1 MKYIKSFP
9 KIIPQPYGV
18 YDNWNYFIHKACSG
32 SYKADEIFTHAEY
45 ALMEFRTG
53 IEEPRTKKE
62 AEDFNII
69 LQNQF
74 HDTPPFKNEG
84 DLFSQLLSAC
94 EIKKKPKIKKKQY
107 YKREQYQNLWKEGYV
122 ETYNLLH
129 DSVLRAFENW
139 GYSTY
144 QNIQDVLLN
153 ETLEYNSLDIVTGL
167 IMLITS
173 FIDDCPEAFKKESYS
188 I

>member
-32 SYKADEIFTHAEY
+32 SYKADEIFTHTEY
-45 ALMEFRTG
+45 ALMEFKTG

-74 HDTPPFKNEG
+74 SDVPPYKDEN
-84 DLFSQLLSAC
+84 DLFTQLLHAC
-94 EIKKKPKIKKKQY
+94 EINRTSIVLKKP
-107 YKREQYQNLWKEGYV
+107 YKNREQYQHLWKEGYV
-122 ETYNLLH
+122 EPYNLLH
-129 DSVLRAFENW
+129 DSVLCAFENW

-167 IMLITS
+167 IMLISS
-173 FIDDCPEAFKKESYS
+173 FIDDCPEAFEKESYS